1 MRDGPGQG
9 ECVVGLD
16 VGGTGMKGALLDRG
30 LRPLLGERRPTPRG
44 EGPDAVVAEIASV
57 LTSLARKAGAR
68 GLAVR
73 GAGVVVPGI
82 VDESLARARWS
93 GNIGWRDLPLA
104 ELLASR
110 TGLAVTLGHD
120 VRAGGRAESELGAA
134 RGAKDVLFV
143 AVGTGVSAAV
153 ICDGRPVVAG
163 GFAGELGHLVVEPGG
178 LPCVCGA
185 QGCLETVGTASAVAS
200 AYTAR
205 TGRTVEGAREVT
217 ALLAEGDPDARAV
230 WARATD
236 ALAASL
242 VMATTL
248 LGPELIVLGG
258 GLAEAGDQ
266 LLDPVRARL
275 DERFTF
281 QRRPGVVR
289 AGLGDAAGC
298 LGAGLYAW
306 RAADDRRPAD
316 ASAPAGATVCAL

>member
-1 MRDGPGQG
+1 MRDRFGPG

-16 VGGTGMKGALLDRG
+16 VGGTGMKGALLDRD
-30 LRPLLGERRPTPRG
+30 LRPLFVARRPTPRG
-44 EGPDAVVAEIASV
+44 DGPDVVVSEIAAA
-57 LTSLARKAGAR
+57 LTSLAKEAADQD
-68 GLAVR
+68 LTVR

-82 VDESLARARWS
+82 VDEDTARAVWS

-104 ELLASR
+104 ELLESD

-120 VRAGGRAESELGAA
+120 VRAGGCAESELGAA

-143 AVGTGVSAAV
+143 AIGTGVSAAV

-178 LPCVCGA
+178 SLCVCGV
-185 QGCLETVGTASAVAS
+185 QGCLETVATASAIAS
-200 AYTAR
+200 SYTAR
-205 TGRTVEGAREVT
+205 TGRTVKGASDVT
-217 ALLAEGDPDARAV
+217 TLLGEGDAEAQRIWD
-230 WARATD
+230 RATD
-236 ALAASL
+236 ALATSL

-258 GLAEAGDQ
+258 GLAEAGD
-266 LLDPVRARL
+266 LLLEPVRTRL
-275 DERFTF
+275 EERFTF

-289 AGLGDAAGC
+289 AALGDAAGC

-306 RAADDRRPAD
+306 RAVYDAPGTQPAE
-316 ASAPAGATVCAL
+316 SVEATVCPL